1 MTSEIIFLGAQ
12 DVRSLLSIEDC
23 IHAVEQA
30 FRWYGDGKA
39 RGPQVL
45 GMPSGEG
52 GFHIKAG
59 LLDLEAQYFAAKING
74 NFPLN
79 PERFGLPTI
88 QGIIVLCDAE
98 KGTPLAIMDS
108 RDVTALRTAAATAVA
123 AKYLARENSQTV
135 TICGCGEQ
143 GRIQVTALAHI
154 FRLKN
159 VFAYDSS
166 PAAAQQCAAELSRT
180 LNVPVTTVNKIRPA
194 TTQSDICV
202 TCTPT
207 HQPFLG
213 PDDVMDGTFVA
224 AVGADNPHKNEV
236 HAALM
241 SKAKVVCDL
250 VEQCAVMGDL
260 HHALESC
267 VMQRTDV
274 FAELGEI
281 VAGKK
286 PGRKSDQ
293 EITIF
298 DSTGMALQDV
308 AAAGLV
314 YQRAVERNAGV
325 HLNPSA

>member
-1 MTSEIIFLGAQ
+1 MSGEMIFLGAQ
-12 DVRSLLSIEDC
+12 DVRNLLSMEDC
-23 IHAVEQA
+23 ISAVEHA
-30 FRWYGDGKA
+30 FRLYGEGKA
-39 RGPQVL
+39 PGPGVL
-45 GMPSGEG
+45 GMYTNEG
-52 GFHIKAG
+52 GFHVKAG
-59 LLDLEAQYFAAKING
+59 LLDLDACYFAAKING

-79 PERFGLPTI
+79 PTRFGLPTI
-88 QGIIVLCDAE
+88 QGIIILCDAE

-108 RDVTALRTAAATAVA
+108 RDVTSRRTAAATAVA
-123 AKYLARENSQTV
+123 AKYLARANSRSV

-143 GRIQVTALAHI
+143 GRIQIKALAHVVK
-154 FRLKN
+154 LKN
-159 VFAYDSS
+159 VFSYDNS
-166 PAAAQQCAAELSRT
+166 PATAERYATEVSST
-180 LNVPVTTVNKIRPA
+180 LNVPVTVVNKVCTA

-207 HQPFLG
+207 QQPFLG

-236 HAALM
+236 HPALM

-308 AAAGLV
+308 AAASLV
-314 YQRAVERNAGV
+314 YERAVQRNAGV
-325 HLNPSA
+325 HLNPAA